1 MAARR
6 TKSRKKTKKSKKNQV
21 QVPFPVV
28 LANVLVLVAVLG
40 LSYMWLCSRCDAL
53 GREIKKKEDELLAAR
68 KRLVTEQDLWSSMT
82 SPLNLQ
88 RAIREHNLD
97 MEMPREKQV
106 VKVGSWDIAL
116 RTAMKD
122 KRLTLRP

>member
-1 MAARR
+1 MAAKR
-6 TKSRKKTKKSKKNQV
+6 KSNRKKTKKNQV

-53 GREIKKKEDELLAAR
+53 GREIKTKEGELAAAQ
-68 KRLVTEQDLWSSMT
+68 KRLVNEQDRWSSIT

-88 RAIREHNLD
+88 RAIRRHGL
-97 MEMPREKQV
+97 EMRMPSEKQV
-106 VKVGSWDIAL
+106 LKVRRWDVSATP
-116 RTAMKD
+116 RVAD
-122 KRLTLRP
+122 ARVVQRP